1 MGNRQSAIGNWQKT
15 IAHLTALCPVPVA
28 VCQSTTMNLKNAS
41 ILVIDDDQDVLT
53 AVRLLLKT
61 EVKNVVTEKN
71 PENLRWLLSKDAYD
85 VILLDMNFTSS
96 INTGNEGIFWL
107 NEIKKHKSDTSV
119 IMITAYGDIDLAV
132 KSLKE
137 GATDFVIKPWH
148 NEKLLVTIKEA
159 LKKKDGKTSAAKA
172 NDVDSVVGKELIGES
187 EIMQEIFFKIEKVA
201 PTDANILLLGENG
214 TGKDLMAKA
223 IHQQSMRASKP
234 FVKVDVGALTES
246 LFESEL
252 FGHKKGAFT
261 DAREDRMGRFEMA
274 NGGTLFLDEIGNISL
289 HQQAKLLNVLQNR
302 QISRIGS
309 NELIPVD
316 IRLICATNVSLA
328 ELANESRFRKDL
340 IYRINTVEITMPPLR
355 KRGNDIILLAKHFAK
370 LYSNKYMKPVP
381 EFDKKAVEKLLGYNY
396 PGNVRELQYT
406 IERAVIMADENV
418 LLTKDLIFS
427 PIEIPSVSENEPPEL
442 KLSAI
447 EKNTILKVIEKH
459 NGNITKAAK
468 ELGLT
473 RTALYRRLS
482 KYDI

>member
-1 MGNRQSAIGNWQKT
+1 LYSQ
-15 IAHLTALCPVPVA
+15 LTP
-28 VCQSTTMNLKNAS
+28 TMNLKNAS

-71 PENLRWLLSKDAYD
+71 PQNLRWLLKDAYD
-85 VILLDMNFTSS
+85 VVLLDMNFTSS
-96 INTGNEGIFWL
+96 INTGNEGLFWL
-107 NEIKKHKSDTSV
+107 KEIRKIKSDVSV

-132 KSLKE
+132 RSLKE

-148 NEKLLVTIKEA
+148 NEKLLGIIKEA
-159 LKKKDGKTSAAKA
+159 LRKRENKIVPVSQQNG
-172 NDVDSVVGKELIGES
+172 DSVIGKELIGES
-187 EIMQEIFFKIEKVA
+187 EVMEEIFLKISKIA
-201 PTDANILLLGENG
+201 PTDANILILGENG
-214 TGKDLMAKA
+214 TGKDLIAKA
-223 IHQQSMRASKP
+223 IHQQSMRAEKP
-234 FVKVDVGALTES
+234 FIKVDVGALTES

-261 DAREDRMGRFEMA
+261 DAREDRIGRFEMA

-289 HQQAKLLNVLQNR
+289 HQQAKLLSVLQNR

-309 NELIPVD
+309 NEIIPID

-328 ELANESRFRKDL
+328 ELGNENRFRKDL
-340 IYRINTVEITMPPLR
+340 IYRINTVEIMMPPLR
-355 KRGNDIILLAKHFAK
+355 KRGNDIVLLARHFARM
-370 LYSNKYMKPVP
+370 YSNKYMKITP
-381 EFDKKAVEKLLGYNY
+381 EFDKKATEKLLSYNY

-406 IERAVIMADENV
+406 IERAVIMADDEV
-418 LLTKDLIFS
+418 LQPKDLIFS
-427 PIEIPSVSENEPPEL
+427 PLETHSVSENEPAEL